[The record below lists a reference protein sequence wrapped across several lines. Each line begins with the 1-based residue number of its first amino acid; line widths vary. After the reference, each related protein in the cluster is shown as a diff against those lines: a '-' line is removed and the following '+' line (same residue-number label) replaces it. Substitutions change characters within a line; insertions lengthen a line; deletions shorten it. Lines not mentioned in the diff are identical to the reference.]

1 MNLEFHGAVRTV
13 TGSAH
18 LLRIGD
24 RNFLIDCGMFQGPR
38 YLEERNQLP
47 FYFDPNLL
55 DGVLLTH
62 AHIDH
67 SGLIPKL
74 YKDGYRGPVHA
85 TRATVDLAQ
94 IMLLDSAHIAERD
107 AIDHNR
113 RARRKGHSLI
123 KPIFTIEEAGQSLE
137 QLVSHKYEDMIE
149 LAPGITAVFRDAGHI
164 LGSAFIEMTVRSEE
178 GEKRITFSGD
188 VGNKDQALI
197 RDPFK
202 PNPTD
207 VLLIESTYGDRLHK
221 PRTDTLAEL
230 ADVLLVAWQD
240 RGNVIIPSF
249 AVGRTQEILYR
260 LRELSEEGRL
270 PGFNVYVDSP
280 LAINATE
287 IVRNNPQ
294 CYDDETIFG
303 ITGLGNDPL
312 LVPNLRFTRDA
323 RESMAI
329 NEADK
334 PSIIISASGMCTAGR
349 ILHHLKHNLWRR
361 ECHIVFVGFQAEG
374 SLGRMLVDG
383 APRVKIFGQEVVAAA
398 HIHTIG
404 GLSAHADRDGLLE
417 WMAPALHKHTKVF
430 VVHGEEEAAASFAAG
445 VKKEFGNPA
454 VVPTWHEIAR
464 L

>member
-24 RNFLIDCGMFQGPR
+24 KNILVDCGMFQGPH

-47 FYFDPNLL
+47 FYFDPNML
-55 DGVLLTH
+55 DAVLLTH

-113 RARRKGHSLI
+113 RARRKGHPFI
-123 KPIFTIEEAGQSLE
+123 KPIFTTEEASQSLE
-137 QLVSHKYEDMIE
+137 QLVSHKYEDVLE

-164 LGSAFIEMTVRSEE
+164 LGSAFIEMTVRTEE

-202 PNPTD
+202 PNQTD

-230 ADVLLVAWQD
+230 ADVLLAAWRD

-294 CYDDETIFG
+294 CYDDETIFE

-323 RESMAI
+323 RESIAI
-329 NEADK
+329 NDDEK

-383 APRVKIFGQEVVAAA
+383 APRVKIFGQEIVAAA

-417 WMAPALHKHTKVF
+417 WMAPALHKKTKVF
-430 VVHGEEEAAASFAAG
+430 VVHGEEEAATSFAAS

-454 VVPTWHEIAR
+454 LVPTWHEIAR
-464 L
+464 F